1 MPRKV
6 YDITTKLARKALP
19 YRLEPYWRRLAP
31 GEYVG
36 YRQSQAN
43 PTGTW
48 VARFRDEEGRQ
59 RYHALGGFEELHQA
73 EKAAREWIAKYKQS
87 GRVEPLT
94 VALCCKHYVQEL
106 RNLGRDKSAT
116 DAEGRFG
123 RTVYGTPF
131 GAIKMDVLR
140 ADHVKAWRDSF
151 THLKAKTVNRE
162 LSGLRAALN
171 LAFKEGLVTSDL
183 AWRAVKQLK
192 SPPGQSTR
200 RDRWLNADE
209 RKALLE
215 AAHPALGAFMRALL
229 LTAAR
234 PGEIA
239 ACDVRHFDRQAG
251 VLHIPDGKTGSRS
264 IPLSTAMA
272 ELCQAQSQDKL
283 PGAPLFTD
291 PDGRRWIRGVWAIW
305 LREARRQ
312 SGLGDDVVLYSLR
325 HTAISEMIMAGIDPF
340 SVARMA
346 GTSTAQIDQHYGH
359 LCAERTRSAL
369 DQVQL

>member
-6 YDITTKLARKALP
+6 HDITTKLSRRALP

-48 VARFRDEEGRQ
+48 VARFRDEDGKQ

-87 GRVEPLT
+87 GSVEPLT

-106 RNLGRDKSAT
+106 KQQGREAAAK
-116 DAEGRFG
+116 DAESRFN
-123 RTVYGTPF
+123 RTVYGTKF
-131 GAIKMDVLR
+131 GAIKMDALR
-140 ADHVKAWRDSF
+140 ADHVKAWRDGF
-151 THLKAKTVNRE
+151 TKLKAKSINRE
-162 LSGLRAALN
+162 LSVLRAAFN
-171 LAFKEGLVTSDL
+171 LGFAEGLVTSDL

-192 SPPGQSTR
+192 TPEGESTR
-200 RDRWLNADE
+200 RDRWLTADE
-209 RKALLE
+209 RKALLD
-215 AAHPALGAFMRALL
+215 ASHPALTAFIRALL

-239 ACDVRHFDRQAG
+239 ACDVRHFDRKAG
-251 VLHIPDGKTGSRS
+251 VLNIPDGKTGSRS
-264 IPLSTAMA
+264 IPLSSAMI
-272 ELCQAQSQDKL
+272 ELCQAQCKDKL
-283 PGAPLFTD
+283 PTAPLFTD
-291 PDGRRWIRGVWAIW
+291 PDGKRWIRGVWAIW

-325 HTAISEMIMAGIDPF
+325 HTAISEMIMQGMDAF

-346 GTSTAQIDQHYGH
+346 GTSTAQIDAHYGH

-369 DQVQL
+369 DKVKL

>member
-1 MPRKV
+1 MARQH
-6 YDITTKLARKALP
+6 YDIETRLGRRALP
-19 YRLEPYWRRLAP
+19 YRTEPYWRRLGI

-36 YRQSQAN
+36 YRVNRN
-43 PTGTW
+43 PPGTW
-48 VARFRDEEGRQ
+48 VARIRDEDGRQ
-59 RYHALGGFEELHQA
+59 RYHALGCFEDYLPA
-73 EKAAREWIAKYKQS
+73 EKAAKDWIASFKSS
-87 GRVEPLT
+87 GHVEPLT

-116 DAEGRFG
+116 DAEGRFS
-123 RTVYGTPF
+123 RTVYGTKF

-192 SPPGQSTR
+192 TPEGESTR
-200 RDRWLNADE
+200 RDRWLTADE

-215 AAHPALGAFMRALL
+215 ASHPALAAFMRALL

-234 PGEIA
+234 PGELA
-239 ACDVRHFDRQAG
+239 ACNVSHFDRKAG
-251 VLHIPDGKTGSRS
+251 VLAIPDGKTGARS
-264 IPLSTAMA
+264 IPLSNAMI
-272 ELCQAQSQDKL
+272 ELCQAQSKDKL
-283 PGAPLFTD
+283 PTAPLFTD

-325 HTAISEMIMAGIDPF
+325 HTAISEMIMQGMDAF
-340 SVARMA
+340 TVARMA
-346 GTSTAQIDQHYGH
+346 GTSTAQVDAHYGH
-359 LCAERTRSAL
+359 LCAERTREAL
-369 DQVQL
+369 DRVRL